1 MNYRVII
8 IWYVHTFKIIKNSL
22 YVIKK

>member
-8 IWYVHTFKIIKNSL
+8 IWDVHTFKIIKNSL